1 MEVTCDLVLLSWNN
15 LALLKRCV
23 GSLLRCTD
31 IPSRL
36 IIVDNGSTEAGL
48 HEYLAAL
55 KDSGNVRL
63 KVIFNSLNEGFARGM
78 NKGMRESSA
87 PYVCILNND
96 IVVAQGWL
104 SEMIKVAENEPSIGI
119 VNPSSNNFGL
129 RFKKDTTLEAFAHGL
144 RKESGRWVEMNA
156 CVGFCML
163 IKREVIEKV
172 GFLDDKYGYA
182 YFEDTDYSRRAQAA
196 GYKCVM
202 AKGCYVYHAEGKSG
216 KFLKNKDETFDRSA
230 RIFEE
235 RWGRILRVV
244 FLITKKDIFSE
255 EEIARKVSRELKSHN
270 RVWLFTERGTDLGAL
285 PEHLD
290 LMRADS
296 PRNFFKLKSFWNI
309 IKKKKKFDRI
319 YAQDRTLRVVLRGY
333 AFLRGCEILNFD
345 NFPSPFPSPR
355 RGEGR

>member
-1 MEVTCDLVLLSWNN
+1 
-15 LALLKRCV
+15 
-23 GSLLRCTD
+23 
-31 IPSRL
+31 
-36 IIVDNGSTEAGL
+36 
-48 HEYLAAL
+48 
-55 KDSGNVRL
+55 
-63 KVIFNSLNEGFARGM
+63 
-78 NKGMRESSA
+78 
-87 PYVCILNND
+87 
-96 IVVAQGWL
+96 
-104 SEMIKVAENEPSIGI
+104 
-119 VNPSSNNFGL
+119 
-129 RFKKDTTLEAFAHGL
+129 
-144 RKESGRWVEMNA
+144 MNA

-196 GYKCVM
+196 GYKCIM

-235 RWGRILRVV
+235 RWGRILRVI

-255 EEIARKVSRELKSHN
+255 EEIAHKVSRELESHN
-270 RVWLFTERGTDLGAL
+270 RVWLFAERGTDLGRL

-290 LMRADS
+290 LMRTDL

-319 YAQDRTLRVVLRGY
+319 YAQGKVLRAVLAGY
-333 AFLRGCEILNFD
+333 AFLRGSEILNFD
-345 NFPSPFPSPR
+345 NFPSSSLSPQGRGKMRVIGLTPVVGSSSFPLPIGER
-355 RGEGR
+355 VGERGTTI